1 MGMEFFDYENQEL
14 HAEGVSVTT
23 IAERVGTPCY
33 VYSLAALRSHYAAY
47 EKGFAGAR
55 HLVCYSVKANS
66 NLAVL
71 RALANEGSGFDV
83 VSGGELAR
91 VLRAGGDPGKVV
103 FSGVGKQASEIRD
116 ALDAGILMFNVES
129 PAELDLIDRIATDVG
144 KRAPVALRINPDV
157 DPKTHEYIATGLK
170 SAKFGIS
177 IERGIED
184 YMRAKT
190 LRGIEVIG
198 ADCHIGSQLT
208 TTAPFVEAVGRMMR
222 LIDRLAEAGVAI
234 RYLDM
239 GGGLGIVYGEETPP
253 SHEQYARALVDAV
266 GDRDLTLVV
275 EPGRSIAGNAG
286 ILVTRVLYHKS
297 TEEKNFVI
305 VDAAMNDLMRPALYK
320 AFHAIRPVRRTEAS
334 IEADVVGPICETGD
348 FLAKGRAVPNVA
360 PGGLLAVM
368 SAGAYGFAMASNYN
382 TRPRAAE
389 VLVDCDRFDVVRKR
403 ETVDELMAGE
413 SIPTRMREATGP

>member
-1 MGMEFFDYENQEL
+1 MEFFDYQNQEL

>member
-1 MGMEFFDYENQEL
+1 MGMEFFDYQNQEL